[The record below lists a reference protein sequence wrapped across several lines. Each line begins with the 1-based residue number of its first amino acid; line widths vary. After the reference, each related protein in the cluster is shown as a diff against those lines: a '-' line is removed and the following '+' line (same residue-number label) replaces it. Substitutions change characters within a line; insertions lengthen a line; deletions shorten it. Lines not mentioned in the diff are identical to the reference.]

1 MIVSYSFI
9 TQADTLT
16 EIISL
21 GGSIRDEMEA
31 GSLARTG
38 AQILRQ
44 VDLDLELDKYIQKIF
59 QARRPLPRGSGTAS
73 GVKNNVEKI

>member
-1 MIVSYSFI
+1 MYRTSLQHQLSQYSSGVQHSLSLI

-21 GGSIRDEMEA
+21 GGSIREETDA

-44 VDLDLELDKYIQKIF
+44 IDPDLELDKYFFKIIF
-59 QARRPLPRGSGTAS
+59 QAR
-73 GVKNNVEKI
+73 